1 MKSRISPH
9 QGFTDRWGVLH
20 RSGMLCIAVVLCAM
34 WSTAEAQSTSDSLP
48 IPPGTNPAD
57 HAIFPA
63 DGQTEEQQLADQL
76 GAYRWATQQT
86 GWDPYQAYDKMA
98 EQGYVAARTAESTEG
113 AAIRGAAK
121 GALVGLAIGAIAGD
135 AGKGAAIGA
144 AAGGMT
150 GGMRGRR
157 TREAAQS
164 QSDQAVDEFNRGFAN
179 WDKFYVAFM
188 EGNKYTVK

>member
-1 MKSRISPH
+1 MISEISSH
-9 QGFTDRWGVLH
+9 RGFTDQRGVLH
-20 RSGMLCIAVVLCAM
+20 RSGMLCIAVALCAM
-34 WSTAEAQSTSDSLP
+34 WSTAAAQSTSDSLP

-63 DGQTEEQQLADQL
+63 DGQTEQQQLTDQL
-76 GAYRWATQQT
+76 EAYRWATRQT
-86 GWDPYQAYDKMA
+86 SWDPYQAYDKMA

-144 AAGGMT
+144 AAGGIT

-164 QSDQAVDEFNRGFAN
+164 QSDLAMEEFNRSFAN
-179 WDKFYVAFM
+179 WDKYYIANL
-188 EGNKYTVK
+188 EGKKYTVK